1 MDWLIGNWYLI
12 IATIAVVLGVV
23 LVVKNFIKLPTN
35 EQMINVK
42 KWLLYAV
49 SVAEQE
55 LGSGTGQLKLVMVY
69 DMFISKFP
77 WLVKVISF
85 VTFSGLVD
93 DALDEMRILLEQN
106 KAVKE
111 VIVGEVKEVI

>member
-1 MDWLIGNWYLI
+1 MDWLIGNWYLLVATVAVI
-12 IATIAVVLGVV
+12 VCAVIAIMTYM
-23 LVVKNFIKLPTN
+23 KKPTN
-35 EQMINVK
+35 EQIEQVK

-77 WLVKVISF
+77 WLVKVVSF

-93 DALDEMRILLEQN
+93 DALDEMRELLEKN

-111 VIVGEVKEVI
+111 IVTGEIKEVI